1 MPRSDPSQQPTEAA
15 PEATPKAKPEVTA
28 KSVKAAADKP
38 ATKAKPAKQSAP
50 KKKTASSKTAS
61 SKKAAAAPKPYS
73 ARLARDPNLEGFTPD
88 FGNFAN
94 VGTPEFRAQIALILT
109 SVEAVNRIIGA
120 VSAAPTRPPVAA
132 IEQLLAD
139 HGGET
144 AFDKEPKK
152 MVGRLIRQIVEHL
165 GGSFVRRG
173 VPINVAS
180 RFKKGSI
187 YRF

>member
-1 MPRSDPSQQPTEAA
+1 MS
-15 PEATPKAKPEVTA
+15 
-28 KSVKAAADKP
+28 KSESGKKDQ
-38 ATKAKPAKQSAP
+38 PAKNEPAGRQP
-50 KKKTASSKTAS
+50 YTAI
-61 SKKAAAAPKPYS
+61 
-73 ARLARDPNLEGFTPD
+73 LARDPNLAGFEPD
-88 FGNFAN
+88 YGNFAN
-94 VGTPEFRAQIALILT
+94 VGSPEFRTQITAILT
-109 SVEAVNRIIGA
+109 SVEAVNRIIGS

-139 HGGET
+139 HGGDT

-165 GGSFVRRG
+165 GGQFVRRG

>member
-1 MPRSDPSQQPTEAA
+1 MSKSESGKKEPSGRQPY
-15 PEATPKAKPEVTA
+15 TA
-28 KSVKAAADKP
+28 I
-38 ATKAKPAKQSAP
+38 
-50 KKKTASSKTAS
+50 
-61 SKKAAAAPKPYS
+61 
-73 ARLARDPNLEGFTPD
+73 LARDPNLAGFEPD
-88 FGNFAN
+88 YGNFAN
-94 VGTPEFRAQIALILT
+94 VGSPEFRTQITAILT
-109 SVEAVNRIIGA
+109 SVEAVNRIIGS

-139 HGGET
+139 HGGDT

-165 GGSFVRRG
+165 GGQFVRRG